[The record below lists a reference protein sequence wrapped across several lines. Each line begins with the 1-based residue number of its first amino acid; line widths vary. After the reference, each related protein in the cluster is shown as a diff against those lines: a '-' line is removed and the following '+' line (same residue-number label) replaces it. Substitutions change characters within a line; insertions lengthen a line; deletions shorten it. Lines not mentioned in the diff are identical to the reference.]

1 MSLRLLDGFSVE
13 DKILVYCGN
22 VVLDRETTIE
32 FRKLISGDINWD
44 YLLEVS
50 RRHGIIGLVGR
61 HILGSSSMD
70 KNGTPGSVPNDVLTR
85 FRDVSRII
93 WIRNKL
99 VYKELERIL
108 KAFNSRDIPVV
119 VLKGPVLTKLIYER
133 DDLRTFGDLDILIR
147 CEDKPQAHE
156 LMPMLGYVQGDVDAS
171 GKIGLPDPDD
181 LLLLERMAVHVY
193 PYVRL
198 DRRLGWL
205 AVELHIPHKFVE
217 WGLNMDLLPRMMA
230 RAVPITI
237 CNAQALTLCPLDLLI
252 FACSHYFRHAFWT
265 LQPSMFCT
273 LTAAGV
279 PPPALKHTYDIVW
292 ILHKI
297 RPRYSE
303 LLKRVVETQTE
314 VPVYFALSRINLLY
328 PKMIPDLFLKGLAS
342 KSGLKAWSK
351 NLQQLTASEWSFG
364 EYKSCFLHRL
374 INPARELKRI
384 RQMCK
389 NLSIEKSVEGRLV
402 CPKVT
407 MQSNQ
412 KANLKEWNPL
422 THGFAQFE
430 IRESQVSRWNYFNTH
445 LAFGVPPD
453 SDDDCSAQFWIAW
466 NEEYFYLIAEVR
478 DDVVEFCEN
487 IGKKPLLSQDALYL
501 VFSVDE
507 PQITIREFYIECTPL
522 GNSARIFARDSE
534 RNTWESLAKN
544 KTQWA
549 ATSSGYCLKTAIPWT
564 AIGVQPR
571 RGAVIG
577 FDAVIVDVDHKS
589 TGRVQRTLSWSGST
603 TEIWADRSWTFPEL
617 LGELVLA

>member
-133 DDLRTFGDLDILIR
+133 DDLRASGDLDILVR
-147 CEDKPQAHE
+147 CEDRPLVHE
-156 LMPMLGYVQGDVDAS
+156 LLPMLGYVQGDVDAS
-171 GKIGLPDPDD
+171 GKIGLPDPDE
-181 LLLLERMAVHVY
+181 LLYLERMHPHGCA
-193 PYVRL
+193 YVRF
-198 DRRLGWL
+198 DRRLGRRW
-205 AVELHIPHKFVE
+205 VDLHVSHKHVHQS
-217 WGLNMDLLPRMMA
+217 LSMDLPEMMA

-237 CNAQALTLCPLDLLI
+237 YNAQALALCPLDLLI
-252 FACSHYFRHAFWT
+252 YACCHYFRHAFWI
-265 LQPSMFCT
+265 LQPSMFCLHPT
-273 LTAAGV
+273 RAAI
-279 PPPALKHTYDIVW
+279 PSLRLIYDIVW

-297 RPRYSE
+297 KPRYSE
-303 LLKRVVETQTE
+303 LLKRVVETGTE
-314 VPVYFALSRINLLY
+314 VSVYFALWKVNLLY
-328 PKMIPDLFLKGLAS
+328 PKMIPDLFLTELAS

-351 NLQQLTASEWSFG
+351 NLQQLTANEWSFG

-374 INPARELKRI
+374 INPVDELKRI
-384 RQMCK
+384 RQTCK
-389 NLSIEKSVEGRLV
+389 KLSSKNSVASRLL

-407 MQSNQ
+407 MPSNQ
-412 KANLKEWNPL
+412 KRNLKDWDPL
-422 THGFAQFE
+422 AHGFAPFE
-430 IRESQVSRWNYFNTH
+430 IRESQVSKWSHFNTH
-445 LAFGVPPD
+445 LAFGVPPN
-453 SDDDCSAQFWIAW
+453 SDADCSAQFWIAW
-466 NEEYFYLIAEVR
+466 DEEYFYLVAEVR
-478 DDVVEFCEN
+478 DDMVEFCES
-487 IGKKPLLSQDALYL
+487 IGKKPLFFQDALHL
-501 VFSVDE
+501 AFSVDKSV
-507 PQITIREFYIECTPL
+507 PTIRRFCIECVPL
-522 GNSARIFARDSE
+522 SDSARIFALDTGQG
-534 RNTWESLAKN
+534 TWESVFKHE
-544 KTQWA
+544 THWT
-549 ATSSGYCLKTAIPWT
+549 ATSSGYSLKTAIPWS

-571 RGAVIG
+571 RGAVVG
-577 FDAVIVDVDHKS
+577 FDVAIVDVDHKPA
-589 TGRVQRTLSWSGST
+589 GRVQRTLSWSGATSGMRDKS
-603 TEIWADRSWTFPEL
+603 WAFPEL
-617 LGELVLA
+617 FGKLVFA